1 MVSGC
6 GGLCDHEDL
15 FDRSQHRNFLPRLL
29 GAAERQGAGPGS
41 PAGGGDHGFALRG
54 AEVRL
59 YLRPAPA
66 EFCGSVRTVR
76 HLGQPDVLGVPVGNA
91 LADGSPSLGAKTFAR
106 LNLDLDLDE
115 VRVRCFLTLTSL
127 LRRFGEVRG
136 ISYASGGGR
145 GVVGSKGRRERID
158 LDHRSRDAG
167 QTGVGG
173 RENAPGPAVAKTNA
187 DARNWVAV
195 LVADAHRDRPG

>member
-6 GGLCDHEDL
+6 GGLCDHGDF
-15 FDRSQHRNFLPRLL
+15 FDRGQHRDFLSRLL

-41 PAGGGDHGFALRG
+41 PAGGGDHGIALRG

-91 LADGSPSLGAKTFAR
+91 LADGSPSLGAKAFAG
-106 LNLDLDLDE
+106 LNLDLDE
-115 VRVRCFLTLTSL
+115 ARVRCFLTSTSL
-127 LRRFGEVRG
+127 VRRFGEVRG
-136 ISYASGGGR
+136 IGYSSGGGR
-145 GVVGSKGRRERID
+145 DVYRSKGRRERID
-158 LDHRSRDAG
+158 LDHPSRGAG
-167 QTGVGG
+167 QTDWKSTPL
-173 RENAPGPAVAKTNA
+173 NSSHPINSYALLSFKKKT
-187 DARNWVAV
+187 
-195 LVADAHRDRPG
+195 H

>member
-6 GGLCDHEDL
+6 GGLCDHEDF
-15 FDRSQHRNFLPRLL
+15 FDRSQHRDFLPRLL
-29 GAAERQGAGPGS
+29 GAAERQGAGSGS

-76 HLGQPDVLGVPVGNA
+76 YLGQPDVLGVPVGNA
-91 LADGSPSLGAKTFAR
+91 LADRSPSLGAKTFAG

-115 VRVRCFLTLTSL
+115 VRVRCFLTLASL

-136 ISYASGGGR
+136 IGYASSGGR
-145 GVVGSKGRRERID
+145 DVDGSKGRRERID
-158 LDHRSRDAG
+158 LDHRSRGAG
-167 QTGVGG
+167 QTGIGV
-173 RENAPGPAVAKTNA
+173 RESAPGAAVAKTNA
-187 DARNWVAV
+187 DARNRIAV
-195 LVADAHRDRPG
+195 LVGDAHGERHW